1 MRSLALKL
9 TLAFL
14 VVGLAGVVLVAIF
27 ITRQT
32 RREFDQFVADR
43 YQYELLNDAVDYYAT
58 NGSWEGI
65 RKAIPWQRGQGN
77 KMSPPVSLLD
87 DDGRVIF
94 SSIPAYTVGDKPANT
109 GNDTNRVPVE
119 VDGAVVGYLLFGGR
133 FGSGNFR
140 DPPEVN
146 FLARLNRAVIL
157 GSVVASLLALILG
170 VILAGTISRPVRELT
185 AATSAVAGGDL
196 GHQVPVRTQDEIGEL
211 AQSFNKMSAD
221 LAHSNQLRRQMTAD
235 IAHDLRTPL
244 SVILGYSEALAD
256 GKLPGTAETYDAMHR
271 QAQHLSRLIEDLR
284 TLSLADAGQ
293 LSLVLRPVE
302 PRGLLEHTALAYLP
316 AAEARGIQLTLE
328 DADTPPI
335 IVDPDRILQVL
346 GNVVSNAIRHT
357 PEGGQISLSAVA
369 ENDRVILRIRD
380 SGPGIPPEDLPHIFD
395 RFYRGDKAR
404 TSDEASGLGL
414 AIARSLVEAHGGR
427 ITVENVPGGASFAIA
442 LPVAG
447 SGDHA

>member
-157 GSVVASLLALILG
+157 GSVVASLFR
-170 VILAGTISRPVRELT
+170 TR
-185 AATSAVAGGDL
+185 SASW
-196 GHQVPVRTQDEIGEL
+196 R
-211 AQSFNKMSAD
+211 N
-221 LAHSNQLRRQMTAD
+221 
-235 IAHDLRTPL
+235 
-244 SVILGYSEALAD
+244 
-256 GKLPGTAETYDAMHR
+256 
-271 QAQHLSRLIEDLR
+271 
-284 TLSLADAGQ
+284 
-293 LSLVLRPVE
+293 
-302 PRGLLEHTALAYLP
+302 
-316 AAEARGIQLTLE
+316 
-328 DADTPPI
+328 
-335 IVDPDRILQVL
+335 
-346 GNVVSNAIRHT
+346 
-357 PEGGQISLSAVA
+357 
-369 ENDRVILRIRD
+369 
-380 SGPGIPPEDLPHIFD
+380 
-395 RFYRGDKAR
+395 
-404 TSDEASGLGL
+404 
-414 AIARSLVEAHGGR
+414 RSTR
-427 ITVENVPGGASFAIA
+427 
-442 LPVAG
+442 
-447 SGDHA
+447 